1 MSGPAYIDAFRRIRV
16 LPDDVVVAADAVDD
30 QLTLVA
36 GAGISLVANANSD
49 QITIVNT
56 NTSSPSTELFAKS
69 ITVDNISI
77 DTNVIQINES
87 NADLIIR
94 ANASG
99 SVIAEAGALIYEFD
113 PTGILKVSDE
123 QLFINT
129 NSNNTNRAW
138 YFENKITGLPTVA
151 DGTLTSEFRI
161 PISDDNS
168 VSTIV
173 FPGAGAPTEWG
184 GIAYVTEPGG
194 ILEDLYANA
203 LNIYMVGAD
212 VRVTAQ
218 TELSTETAKQWTFKT
233 NGQLQFPDGTI
244 QNTAWTN
251 SIGNDITV
259 GSIRINTNVIR
270 TVDSNANLE
279 LAANGSGI
287 IKALDYFE
295 MSDGTSPQGEW
306 TGFIPAWTGSTTN
319 PVIGNGLSEG
329 RYKQVGNTV
338 HVWMMVTMGSTT
350 TFGTGEYKISLPV
363 TARAISHVVL
373 NLVMNNEGTRL
384 YNSLAHNGATT
395 SLSLDSDNVTLF
407 WDTGVVTN
415 TAPFT
420 WADGDWFIVSGS
432 YEAS

>member
-69 ITVDNISI
+69 ITVDGIII
-77 DTNVIQINES
+77 DTNVIRSTDS
-87 NADLIIR
+87 NADL
-94 ANASG
+94 
-99 SVIAEAGALIYEFD
+99 
-113 PTGILKVSDE
+113 
-123 QLFINT
+123 
-129 NSNNTNRAW
+129 
-138 YFENKITGLPTVA
+138 
-151 DGTLTSEFRI
+151 
-161 PISDDNS
+161 
-168 VSTIV
+168 
-173 FPGAGAPTEWG
+173 
-184 GIAYVTEPGG
+184 
-194 ILEDLYANA
+194 
-203 LNIYMVGAD
+203 
-212 VRVTAQ
+212 
-218 TELSTETAKQWTFKT
+218 EL
-233 NGQLQFPDGTI
+233 D
-244 QNTAWTN
+244 
-251 SIGNDITV
+251 
-259 GSIRINTNVIR
+259 
-270 TVDSNANLE
+270 
-279 LAANGSGI
+279 ANGSGKIFLKKSLFLEYPGI
-287 IKALDYFE
+287 IDFPNGAFIGSGGDGFVISGGESAPDVPGNVNIFAQSATLSSNQGGLILINGGAGITVNPLVPGTGGDVLIKGGNADNNVNPGGIVNIEGGQKLNGFRTNVTINDVIFSSLSEISNINKLTLSDIEIYQNILQTTVSNQNLE
-295 MSDGTSPQGEW
+295 LRASGTGAIQLRNNLKLSDGTSPDGEW
-306 TGFIPAWTGSTTN
+306 VNFTPTWTGSTTN

-363 TARAISHVVL
+363 TARAIASVVL
-373 NLVMNNEGTRL
+373 NLVMYDNGTRH
-384 YNSLAHNGATT
+384 YNSLAHNDYTTGT
-395 SLSLDSDNVTLF
+395 SLDNASVTLF

>member
-99 SVIAEAGALIYEFD
+99 SVIAEAGASIYEFD

-129 NSNNTNRAW
+129 NSNNTSRSW
-138 YFENKITGLPTVA
+138 YFENTTLGLPSVG
-151 DGTLTSEFRI
+151 DGTLVSEFRL
-161 PISDDNS
+161 PVSDNNS
-168 VSTIV
+168 TSSII

-184 GIAYVTEPGG
+184 GIAYITEPGG

-203 LNIYMVGAD
+203 LNVYMVGAD
-212 VRVTAQ
+212 VRITAQ
-218 TELSTETAKQWTFKT
+218 DELNTITAKQWTFKT